1 MIDSRACQ
9 SEGAR
14 SLLMLFAP
22 KFDQFGCDVARA
34 FLAKNGGGRVHGLCT
49 GSRDVHEHVAAELE
63 KFGGQFWR
71 LEDEE
76 RTWLAT
82 TASSEELKAIER
94 DLGPGAFGRIV
105 TADRRVGRGFVRG
118 GLTRP
123 DMIGRTVERN
133 PATAAQ
139 RYVSGLYRFLQTV
152 LHETSPRVVFCY
164 AVAGAPAV
172 ALAELCRVRNVPF
185 CKLTPTR
192 IGDRYIVDDDVV
204 GRQAGVARRFERARD
219 GSEPF
224 GEDALKA
231 ARQQL
236 KLFRDKPAKPGYA
249 HRTSKRRLLRAPVL
263 LPLHCLKLPVFGR
276 WQGLSLKAE
285 RAVFNARIAWR
296 RRHAERSWR
305 STPDDVPSSFI
316 YYPLHVDPEA
326 STMVLSPWHTDQIAV
341 IEALAKA
348 APAHMQIVVKEH
360 APMLGRRPRGFY
372 GQIAHMPR
380 VTLLNASHSTFEL
393 IRKSQLTAVIT
404 GTAAW
409 EALLL
414 RKPTLIM
421 GDSPF
426 LVLGEGL
433 VHETDLSQLPHAV
446 QTALS
451 LPPASDETLSLYL
464 AASESESFEMPP
476 SLLWGQYCNHARNQR
491 WRVSSVI
498 ADHILQISTID
509 SHSENRLGAGFSFAN
524 TAINGKTNTASRP
537 NQA

>member
-9 SEGAR
+9 SEGAQ

-22 KFDQFGCDVARA
+22 KFDHFGCDVARA
-34 FLAKNGGGRVHGLCT
+34 FLSKCGGGRVHGLCR
-49 GSRDVHEHVAAELE
+49 GSHEVHEHVAAELE
-63 KFGGQFWR
+63 EFGGQFWR

-82 TASSEELKAIER
+82 HASSEELKAIER

-118 GLTRP
+118 GLTGP
-123 DMIGRTVERN
+123 DMIGRTAERN
-133 PATAAQ
+133 PTTTAQ

-152 LHETSPRVVFCY
+152 LHETSPSVVFCY

-172 ALAELCRVRNVPF
+172 ALAELCRIRNVPF
-185 CKLTPTR
+185 CRLTPTR
-192 IGDRYIVDDDVV
+192 IGDRYIVDDDVA

-224 GEDALKA
+224 CENALEA
-231 ARQQL
+231 AKQQL
-236 KLFRDKPAKPGYA
+236 KLFRDNPAKPGYT
-249 HRTSKRRLLRAPVL
+249 HRTSKRWLLRTPL
-263 LPLHCLKLPVFGR
+263 RLPLHSLKLLAFGR

-285 RAVFNARIAWR
+285 RAVFNARIAWWR
-296 RRHAERSWR
+296 KHAEHSWR
-305 STPDDVPSSFI
+305 SSSGDVPSSFI

-372 GQIAHMPR
+372 RQIARMPR

-393 IRKSQLTAVIT
+393 IGKSQLTAVIT

-414 RKPTLIM
+414 RKPALIM

-433 VHETDLSQLPHAV
+433 VHETDLSQLPHAI

-451 LPPASDETLSLYL
+451 LPPVSDETLSLYL
-464 AASESESFEMPP
+464 AASESKSFEMPS
-476 SLLWGQYCNHARNQR
+476 SLLWGQYCSHASDQR
-491 WRVSSVI
+491 RSISSLI
-498 ADHILQISTID
+498 AGRIHQFSTID
-509 SHSENRLGAGFSFAN
+509 THSEDRLR
-524 TAINGKTNTASRP
+524 TLP
-537 NQA
+537 